1 MGVREEFDSIRK
13 RLLHDSADL
22 NMARALSDLL
32 AEGTRLRSMSAPP
45 MSVSHTVLAA
55 SQRYRAPP
63 KDTSSKP
70 CVHCGKTNDSSEN
83 CFSQHPEKLA
93 DFRARR
99 AARAARGRGTGS
111 TLEALCL
118 LLLLHLSV
126 LLNLLGFLIQV
137 LLFM

>member
-1 MGVREEFDSIRK
+1 
-13 RLLHDSADL
+13 
-22 NMARALSDLL
+22 
-32 AEGTRLRSMSAPP
+32 
-45 MSVSHTVLAA
+45 
-55 SQRYRAPP
+55 
-63 KDTSSKP
+63 
-70 CVHCGKTNDSSEN
+70 VHCGKTNDSSEN